1 MLFSELPGSSILANR
16 LRLRWLPSLLIRL
29 AFFLLVLAAIAVGSR
44 NPIEDG
50 IERQIM
56 LVDVSDSVS
65 EISRTVAQVFAETWQ
80 AAGENREVIVF
91 GAGVD
96 YLLSENWPQVDSAG
110 SDLADALVIAGE
122 RLSGTEGSIL
132 IATDGQI
139 PDDKRITA
147 ALQELGD
154 SGVSVQFISLD
165 SVDYAG
171 DVFIAGVRGPERVWP
186 ETPFSLEV
194 TIYSRSGGEATLLIS
209 IGEQVEEIPLSL
221 NAGYQVVKINL
232 KAGDPGVLP
241 IKFQIVGEGD
251 TFPDNDQFFKSVEVL
266 PKQEVLFVTS
276 AEKNARRLY
285 TSLRANGLPVTVI
298 SPSEFPREVGA
309 LAPYPVVMIHDILA
323 QDLDLEQ
330 MRALEYH
337 ILQRGKS
344 AVFLG
349 GNNSFSLGGYQHTP
363 LEPLLPV
370 TLTPPTR
377 VQRVPLTFLMV
388 LDRSGSMAGD
398 RDSDIAPIELTR
410 EAAARAIETL
420 RPDDYIG
427 VLTFATDYTWDVPL
441 APVGDGL
448 VLRSAQDKVS
458 QIEAIGGTNMY
469 LGLSEAI
476 ANLATQPSTEYLH
489 ILLMSDGVSGD
500 GSGQEF
506 ERLAQQARDLG
517 ITISTIALGR
527 ESDPETLSAI
537 ADAGGGRFY
546 YVLEPIDLSTVMVDE
561 SRAVQTANLQEG
573 RTNLILG
580 TENHPVLS
588 GITLDAE
595 ALALESYI
603 AVQSKSALGAEDILL
618 SGNFGDP
625 LLSVWQVG
633 LGHTAAWMGDVGEE
647 WLPNFER
654 WEDLGQ
660 FWFQLIQYTLPDPSI
675 GEPDVDVT
683 ITNREVIV
691 DLQLTQPDRQ
701 ALEAGSLR
709 FLMPDV
715 DGRMVEVAASQV
727 GVSRYQAVIARPPD
741 GAYSGVIH
749 YATSGTARQLL
760 VPFAVNYP
768 AEWKIEAPET
778 GKDRIAEWTA
788 NSAAEVIPLESGLAA
803 ETGRTDLGWGFEILI
818 GLLLVSWPME
828 IAVRRWWMPWRRP

>member
-1 MLFSELPGSSILANR
+1 GVFGTAGFLVLAYR

-29 AFFLLVLAAIAVGSR
+29 VFFLLVLVAIGLGSR
-44 NPIEDG
+44 KPGKDG
-50 IERQIM
+50 IERQIL

-65 EISRTVAQVFAETWQ
+65 ETSGKVSQVFAQAWQ

-91 GAGVD
+91 GAEVD
-96 YLLSENWPQVDSAG
+96 YLFSEEWPQVDAAG
-110 SDLADALVIAGE
+110 SDMAAALQIAGE
-122 RLSGTEGSIL
+122 HLGGSDGTIL

-139 PDDKRITA
+139 REEKSVA
-147 ALQELGD
+147 ASLANFSLG
-154 SGVSVQFISLD
+154 GVAVKFISLD
-165 SVDYAG
+165 AVDYPG
-171 DVFIAGVRGPERVWP
+171 DVFIAGVRGPDRVWP
-186 ETPFSLEV
+186 GTPFSLEI
-194 TIYSRSGGEATLLIS
+194 TIYSQSAGNATLLIT
-209 IGEQVEEIPLSL
+209 IGDQVEEIPLSL
-221 NAGYQVVKINL
+221 DPAFNTKVVGL
-232 KAGDPGVLP
+232 KAGDPGVLE
-241 IKFQIVGEGD
+241 IGFRVVGEGD
-251 TFPDNDQFFKSVEVL
+251 PFHENDQFFKSVEVL
-266 PKQEVLFVTS
+266 PKQEALFVTS

-285 TSLRANGLPVTVI
+285 TSLRAKGLPVTVI
-298 SPSEFPREVGA
+298 SPSEFPRQVSE

-337 ILQRGKS
+337 ILQQGKS

-370 TLTPPTR
+370 SLTPPTR

-427 VLTFATDYTWDVPL
+427 VLTFSSTFTWDVPL

-448 VLRSAQDKVS
+448 ILRSAQDKVS

-476 ANLATQPSTEYLH
+476 ANLATQPTTDYLH

-500 GSGQEF
+500 GSAQEF
-506 ERLAQQARDLG
+506 ERLVQQSREYG

-573 RTNLILG
+573 RTNVILG
-580 TENHPVLS
+580 SENHPVMS

-647 WLPNFER
+647 WLPNFEK
-654 WEDLGQ
+654 WDDLGK

-675 GEPDVDVT
+675 GEPDVEVT
-683 ITNREVIV
+683 VTSQEVIV
-691 DLQLTQPDRQ
+691 DLQLTTADTQ
-701 ALEAGSLR
+701 ALDSGSLR
-709 FLMPDV
+709 FLMPGA
-715 DGRMVEVAASQV
+715 DGRMQEVTASQV
-727 GVSRYQAVIARPPD
+727 GVSRYRAVIDRPPD

-749 YATSGTARQLL
+749 YATSGAAQQIL

-768 AEWKIEAPET
+768 KEWQVESLET
-778 GKDRIAEWTA
+778 GRDRIKDWTK
-788 NSAAEVIPLESGLAA
+788 STAAEVIPLESGLAA
-803 ETGRTDLGWGFEILI
+803 ESERPEMGWGFEILI
-818 GLLLVSWPME
+818 GLLLVSWPVE